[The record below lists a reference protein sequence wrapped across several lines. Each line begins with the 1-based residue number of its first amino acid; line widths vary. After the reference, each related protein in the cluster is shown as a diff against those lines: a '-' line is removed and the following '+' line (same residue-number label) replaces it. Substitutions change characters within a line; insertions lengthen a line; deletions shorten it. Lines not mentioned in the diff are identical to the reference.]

1 MKVLNKFFEIS
12 NKWRLK
18 YNRLC
23 VQYEELASDKI
34 NKLEEENEYLKKLV
48 DYKDTIDSL
57 KEELMKYKRKY
68 GRLNKGGG
76 KSDKN
81 KNKKQA

>member
-1 MKVLNKFFEIS
+1 MKLINSFYEIS

-23 VQYEELASDKI
+23 VRYEELASNKI

>member
-57 KEELMKYKRKY
+57 KEELMQYKRKY